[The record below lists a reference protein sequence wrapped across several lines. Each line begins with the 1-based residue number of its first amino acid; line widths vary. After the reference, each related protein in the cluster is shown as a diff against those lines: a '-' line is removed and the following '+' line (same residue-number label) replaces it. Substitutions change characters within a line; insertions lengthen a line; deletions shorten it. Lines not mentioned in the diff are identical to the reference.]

1 MAQESHLL
9 PRAPPLG
16 FNPSVHQSNSIPYVQ
31 LHLLTSLGG
40 FADAFLILSM
50 SVNVLATSLIAYKAW
65 EYRRMVKKY
74 FSSDGSTTS
83 TWKALALLVE
93 SGTIYCAL
101 LMFLVVYQL
110 KRPFVITS
118 SASDFDKIG
127 WYFADGCLL
136 PIAAIYPTIIIL
148 LVAMRRSPIEHG
160 VSQANEE
167 SGTGPGPATAST
179 LIFGRSAVESM
190 GTRHSMISA
199 VKLADQGGSEQVN
212 EGLSSSEKIGVV
224 VEV

>member
-1 MAQESHLL
+1 
-9 PRAPPLG
+9 
-16 FNPSVHQSNSIPYVQ
+16 
-31 LHLLTSLGG
+31 TSLGG

-50 SVNVLATSLIAYKAW
+50 SVNMLATSLIAYKAW
-65 EYRRMVKKY
+65 CYRRMVKKY

-160 VSQANEE
+160 VSRADEGDDAG
-167 SGTGPGPATAST
+167 SAPGAAST
-179 LIFGRSAVESM
+179 LIFGRPNVDSIATQCTIISAVEIGSQ
-190 GTRHSMISA
+190 S
-199 VKLADQGGSEQVN
+199 GSEEGN
-212 EGLSSSEKIGVV
+212 EGLSSAEKMGVASEV
-224 VEV
+224 